1 MQNFS
6 QQTIGGL
13 TISADGLENNRYKVK
28 VSTKNELC
36 AVVCVQI
43 LEESDFDEDNSLS
56 RHFGNP
62 LMYQITHQIVNI
74 ESIKIDKKY
83 EKKTVKYQY
92 KKVNFRGLIYALMV
106 DYFVNEGMQ
115 MFLADACN
123 YIDAYSISSSGF
135 KIIDR
140 PQTNSEPSRTFMN
153 FGFVANNKMANLYFS
168 ALQQNILDGNDVRNF
183 LNKHLVAA

>member
-1 MQNFS
+1 MQKFS

-13 TISADGLENNRYKVK
+13 TITAEGLEDSRYRVQ
-28 VSTKNELC
+28 VSTKGELC
-36 AVVCVQI
+36 AVVSVKI
-43 LEESDFDEDNSLS
+43 LEESDFDQDNSLS

-62 LMYQITHQIVNI
+62 LMYQITNEIVSI
-74 ESIKIDKKY
+74 ESVKIDKKY

-92 KKVNFRGLIYALMV
+92 KKVNFRGLIYALTV

-115 MFLADACN
+115 MFLADASN
-123 YIDAYSISSSGF
+123 YVDAYAVSSSGF

-140 PQTNSEPSRTFMN
+140 PQKDSEPSKTFMN